1 MIICKNLVKKYFM
14 GETQVAALDNLSMA
28 IKYGEF
34 IAIIGKSG
42 SGKSTLLNMLGGID
56 RIDSGEIRFDDT
68 DIAKLNES
76 ELTVFRRE
84 NIGFVFQSYNL
95 IPELNVKENILF
107 PLYLLGK
114 EVDETYFNEL
124 IRDLELEDR
133 LLHLP
138 SELSG
143 GQMQRVSIAR
153 AMINKPAILLC
164 DEPTGNLDSESCD
177 KVVAA
182 IVKIKNKYNQT
193 LVVVTHDNEIAN
205 KADRYVKIKDGKL
218 IEW

>member
-28 IKYGEF
+28 IKYGGF

-56 RIDSGEIRFDDT
+56 RIDSGEILFDDT

-84 NIGFVFQSYNL
+84 NIGFVFQAYNL

-114 EVDETYFNEL
+114 KVDETYFNEL

-218 IEW
+218 VEW